1 MNQENIEKIKKTRA
15 FRLFKPIIIFFV
27 KRYSLLCKKRKYR
40 LMKKQMNLTD
50 PAEKKRPKYWKKCG
64 VDTTGNF
71 KVGFGVYF
79 DAGNAEHIHIED
91 GVWIASQTLFLCHRR
106 VMDNYS
112 VGDDYN
118 QLGYK
123 IEDIHLK
130 RGCVIGMRSIV
141 MPGVTIGEG
150 AIIGAGSLVTKDIP
164 PYTIAV
170 GNPAKVVKT
179 FENRNIK

>member
-1 MNQENIEKIKKTRA
+1 MTREQIESIKTSWWFK
-15 FRLFKPIIIFFV
+15 LFGPAIMLVYNRIQIRKQH
-27 KRYSLLCKKRKYR
+27 CKFKW
-40 LMKKQMNLTD
+40 METQMHMVD
-50 PAEKKRPKYWKKCG
+50 PAETKRPKYWKKCG
-64 VDTTGNF
+64 VETTGNF
-71 KVGFGVYF
+71 KVGYGVYF

-91 GVWIASQTLFLCHRR
+91 GVWIASQCLFLCHRR
-106 VMDNYS
+106 VLDNYS

-130 RGCVIGMRSIV
+130 KGCCIGMRSIV

-150 AIIGAGSLVTKDIP
+150 AIIGAGSLVTKNIP
-164 PYTIAV
+164 PYTVAV

-179 FENRNIK
+179 FEKKNN